1 MLGYILR
8 RLILTL
14 PVLWG
19 VSLIVFIAI
28 RMVPGD
34 VILAKMQGEFS
45 TKPEQIAQM
54 RADLGL
60 DVPGYVQY
68 FRWIGGV
75 VRGDFGTSMNTFR
88 PVLSE
93 IVSRLGI
100 TAELAILSLF
110 FGTLIAVPIGI
121 LSAVFQDSWIDYLGR
136 VLAMLALSVPSFV
149 IATSLILFPS
159 LWWGYF
165 PPLGLAPFFERPLEN
180 LQQVIPATIALGAI
194 LAGQIMRLTR
204 SSVLEVLRSDFVRTA
219 RAKGLRDLVVVW
231 RHVLKASLIPVVTLI
246 GSDFGRLLGG
256 TVIIEAIFAF
266 PGMGLLTLTAIQL
279 RDYTQLQGNVLFIAA
294 VFVLFNLLVDLLYG
308 VLDPRIRYS

>member
-1 MLGYILR
+1 MMAYIAR
-8 RLILTL
+8 RLVLTI

-45 TKPEQIAQM
+45 AKPEQIAQM
-54 RADLGL
+54 RAELGL
-60 DVPGYVQY
+60 DVPAHVQY
-68 FRWIGGV
+68 VRWIGGV
-75 VRGDFGTSMNTFR
+75 LRGDFGTSMNTFR

-93 IVSRLGI
+93 ILSRLSI
-100 TAELAILSLF
+100 TAELAILSLL

-121 LSAVFQDSWIDYLGR
+121 ASAVFQDTWIDYLGR
-136 VLAMLALSVPSFV
+136 LVAMLALSVPSFV
-149 IATSLILFPS
+149 IATALIVFPS

-165 PPLGLAPFFERPLEN
+165 PPLGLAPLTERPLEN
-180 LQQVIPATIALGAI
+180 LQQVIPATVALGAI

-219 RAKGLRDLVVVW
+219 RAKGLSDLLIIS

-256 TVIIEAIFAF
+256 TVVIEAIFAF

>member
-1 MLGYILR
+1 MIAYILR
-8 RLILTL
+8 RLLLTL

-60 DVPGYVQY
+60 DVPWYVQY
-68 FRWIGGV
+68 GRWIGGV
-75 VRGDFGTSMNTFR
+75 LRGDFGTSMNTFR
-88 PVLSE
+88 PVVSE
-93 IVSRLGI
+93 IASRVPI
-100 TAELAILSLF
+100 TAELALLSLF
-110 FGTLIAVPIGI
+110 FGILIAVPIGVA
-121 LSAVFQDSWIDYLGR
+121 SAVFQDSWIDYLGR

-149 IATSLILFPS
+149 IATSLILFPA

-165 PPLGLAPFFERPLEN
+165 PPLGLASLSERPLEN

-219 RAKGLRDLVVVW
+219 RAKGLADLAIIS

-256 TVIIEAIFAF
+256 TVVIEAIFAF
-266 PGMGLLTLTAIQL
+266 PGLGTLMLTSIQL
-279 RDYTQLQGNVLFIAA
+279 RDYTQLQGNVMFIAA

-308 VLDPRIRYS
+308 VLDPRVRYS

>member
-1 MLGYILR
+1 MLRYVAR
-8 RLILTL
+8 RLLLML

-28 RMVPGD
+28 RLVPGD

-45 TKPEQIAQM
+45 AKPEQMARM
-54 RADLGL
+54 RAELGL

-75 VRGDFGTSMNTFR
+75 VTGDFGVSMNTFR

-93 IVSRLGI
+93 IVSRIPI

-110 FGTLIAVPIGI
+110 FAVVIAVPIGVA
-121 LSAVFQDSWIDYLGR
+121 SAVYQDTWIDYTGR
-136 VLAMLALSVPSFV
+136 LLAMLALSIPSFV
-149 IATSLILFPS
+149 IASALILFPS
-159 LWWGYF
+159 IWWGYF
-165 PPLGLAPFFERPLEN
+165 PPMGLTALTKNPLEN
-180 LQQVIPATIALGAI
+180 LQQVLPATMALGAI
-194 LAGQIMRLTR
+194 LAGQVMRLTR

-219 RAKGLRDLVVVW
+219 RAKGLSGYAVIA
-231 RHVLKASLIPVVTLI
+231 RHVLRASLIPVITLI

-256 TVIIEAIFAF
+256 TVVIESIFAF
-266 PGMGLLTLTAIQL
+266 PGMGLLTLTSIQL

>member
-1 MLGYILR
+1 MTAYIAR
-8 RLILTL
+8 RLLLMI

-19 VSLIVFIAI
+19 VSLIVFFAI

-45 TKPEQIAQM
+45 AKPEQMARM
-54 RADLGL
+54 RAELGL
-60 DVPGYVQY
+60 DVPAYVQY
-68 FRWIGGV
+68 GRWLGGV
-75 VRGDFGTSMNTFR
+75 LHGDFGTSMNTFR

-93 IVSRLGI
+93 IANRVPI
-100 TAELAILSLF
+100 TAELALLSLF
-110 FGTLIAVPIGI
+110 FGILIAVPIGVA
-121 LSAVFQDSWIDYLGR
+121 SAVFQDTWIDYLGR
-136 VLAMLALSVPSFV
+136 LLAMLALSIPSFV
-149 IATSLILFPS
+149 IATALILFPS

-165 PPLGLAPFFERPLEN
+165 PPLGLAPLTERPLEN

-219 RAKGLRDLVVVW
+219 RAKGLADLAIVA
-231 RHVLKASLIPVVTLI
+231 RHVLKASLIPVITLI

-256 TVIIEAIFAF
+256 TVVIETIFAF
-266 PGMGLLTLTAIQL
+266 PGMGLLTLTSIQL
-279 RDYTQLQGNVLFIAA
+279 RDYTQLQGNVMFIAA

-308 VLDPRIRYS
+308 VLDPRVRYS

>member
-1 MLGYILR
+1 MAGYIAR
-8 RLILTL
+8 RLLLMI

-34 VILAKMQGEFS
+34 VIMAKMQGEFS
-45 TKPEQIAQM
+45 TKPEQMARM
-54 RADLGL
+54 RAELGL

-68 FRWIGGV
+68 ARWITGV
-75 VRGDFGTSMNTFR
+75 AHGDFGTSMNTFR

-93 IVSRLGI
+93 IASRLPI
-100 TAELAILSLF
+100 TAELAFLSLF

-121 LSAVFQDSWIDYLGR
+121 ASAVYQDTWIDYLGR

-149 IATSLILFPS
+149 IATCLILFPS

-165 PPLGLAPFFERPLEN
+165 PPLGLAPFTQDPLQN
-180 LQQVIPATIALGAI
+180 LQQVIPAAIALGAI
-194 LAGQIMRLTR
+194 LAGQITRLTR

-219 RAKGLRDLVVVW
+219 RAKGLADLAVIW

-256 TVIIEAIFAF
+256 TVVIEAIFAF
-266 PGMGLLTLTAIQL
+266 PGMGLLTLTSIQL

-294 VFVLFNLLVDLLYG
+294 VFVCFNLLVDLLYG

>member
-1 MLGYILR
+1 MIRYVVR
-8 RLILTL
+8 RLLLTL

-45 TKPEQIAQM
+45 ARPEQIAQM
-54 RADLGL
+54 RAELGL
-60 DVPGYVQY
+60 DLPGYVQY
-68 FRWIGGV
+68 ARWIVGV
-75 VRGDFGTSMNTFR
+75 LHGDFGTSMNTFR
-88 PVLSE
+88 PVLAE
-93 IVSRLGI
+93 IASRIPI
-100 TAELAILSLF
+100 TAELAILSLL
-110 FGTLIAVPIGI
+110 FGTLIAVPIGVA
-121 LSAVFQDSWIDYLGR
+121 SAVYQDTWIDYLGR

-165 PPLGLAPFFERPLEN
+165 PPLGLASLFQDPLTN

-219 RAKGLRDLVVVW
+219 RAKGLSGMAIVS

-266 PGMGLLTLTAIQL
+266 PGMGLLTLTSIQL
-279 RDYTQLQGNVLFIAA
+279 RDYTQLQGNVLFIAT
-294 VFVLFNLLVDLLYG
+294 VFVLFNLAIDLFYG
-308 VLDPRIRYS
+308 VLDPRVRYR

>member
-1 MLGYILR
+1 MTAYIAR
-8 RLILTL
+8 RLLLMI

-19 VSLIVFIAI
+19 VSLIVFFAI

-45 TKPEQIAQM
+45 AKPEQMARM
-54 RADLGL
+54 RAELGL
-60 DVPGYVQY
+60 DVPAYVQY
-68 FRWIGGV
+68 GRWLGGV
-75 VRGDFGTSMNTFR
+75 LHGDFGTSMNTFR

-93 IVSRLGI
+93 IANRVPI
-100 TAELAILSLF
+100 TAELALLSLF
-110 FGTLIAVPIGI
+110 FGILIAVPIGVA
-121 LSAVFQDSWIDYLGR
+121 SAVFQDTWIDYLGR
-136 VLAMLALSVPSFV
+136 LLAMLALSIPSFV
-149 IATSLILFPS
+149 IATALILFPS

-165 PPLGLAPFFERPLEN
+165 PPLGLAPLTERPLEN

-219 RAKGLRDLVVVW
+219 RAKGLADLAIIS

-256 TVIIEAIFAF
+256 TVVIETIFAF
-266 PGMGLLTLTAIQL
+266 PGMGLLTLTSIQL
-279 RDYTQLQGNVLFIAA
+279 RDYTQLQGNVMFIAA

-308 VLDPRIRYS
+308 VLDPRVRYS